1 MDRDRK
7 RHDNPFLIKLHKEA
21 DAQRKRDEERIANP
35 VIRRK
40 AKDTTRRSS
49 IEFYKMWH

>member
-1 MDRDRK
+1 MRDPK
-7 RHDNPFLIKLHKEA
+7 KLENPFLIKMHKNA
-21 DAQRKRDEERIANP
+21 DAQRKRDEERQRHP

-40 AKDTTRRSS
+40 AEDTTRRSS